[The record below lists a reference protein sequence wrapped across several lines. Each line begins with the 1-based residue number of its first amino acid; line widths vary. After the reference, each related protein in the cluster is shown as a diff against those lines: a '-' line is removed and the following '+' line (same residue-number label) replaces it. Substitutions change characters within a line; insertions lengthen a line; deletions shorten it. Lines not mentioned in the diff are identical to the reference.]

1 MYRAML
7 ASQGK
12 EEDLDREGYVY
23 EPKLDGTRA
32 LCYKDGKIK
41 FINRRDRDITER
53 YPELDISSSIRARDC
68 VLDGEIVVFDDAG
81 NPSFRLLQKR
91 EQASPSVYHLRSGQ
105 HPSTYVVFDI
115 LRHDG
120 QDLTSVPLSQRRL
133 VLESVVSEGASIR
146 TIVQTR
152 EGRKLWQLILDRGV
166 EGVMAK
172 RMDGAYEQG
181 VRSKNWLKIK
191 TTLTVDCVVV
201 GYSHEKRA
209 ISSLALALFENEVLV
224 YVGRVGTGFTEAQME
239 KMVGI
244 LEPLRV
250 GAPPVVN
257 VPDHDLSWVRPEIVC
272 KVEFL
277 EMTVNGHLRAP
288 SFRGLR
294 YDKPPKDCGMDQVR

>member
-7 ASQGK
+7 ASQGRQ
-12 EEDLDREGYVY
+12 EDLDREGYVY

-32 LCYKDGKIK
+32 LCYKDGRIK

-53 YPELDISSSIRARDC
+53 YPELDISSSIRASDC

-105 HPSTYVVFDI
+105 HPATYVVFDI
-115 LRHDG
+115 LRHEG
-120 QDLTSVPLSQRRL
+120 RDLTSLPLSQRRQ
-133 VLESVVSEGASIR
+133 VLESVIMEGAFIKK
-146 TIVQTR
+146 IVQTM
-152 EGRKLWQLILDRGV
+152 EGRKLWKLILDRGV

-172 RMDGAYEQG
+172 RRDGTYEQG
-181 VRSKNWLKIK
+181 VRSQHWLKIK

-209 ISSLALALFENEVLV
+209 ISALALALYENDALV

-239 KMVGI
+239 QMVRM
-244 LEPLRV
+244 LEPLRIDV
-250 GAPPVVN
+250 PPVVN
-257 VPDHDLSWVRPEIVC
+257 VPEHDLSWVRPEMVC

-277 EMTVNGHLRAP
+277 ELTVNGHLRAP

-294 YDKPPKDCGMDQVR
+294 NDKPPKDCGMDQVR

>member
-1 MYRAML
+1 MFRAML
-7 ASQGK
+7 ASPGK
-12 EEDLDREGYVY
+12 EEDLDRIGYVF

-32 LCYKDGKIK
+32 LCYKDGGIR

-68 VLDGEIVVFDDAG
+68 VLDGEIVVFDDTG

-91 EQASPSVYHLRSGQ
+91 EQTSPSVYHLRSRQ

-115 LRHDG
+115 LNHDG
-120 QDLTSVPLSQRRL
+120 QDLTSLPLSERRI
-133 VLESVVSEGASIR
+133 VLESVVTEGPSLR
-146 TIVQTR
+146 KIVQTM
-152 EGRKLWQLILDRGV
+152 EGRKLWALILDRGV

-172 RMDGAYEQG
+172 RMDSKYEQG
-181 VRSKNWLKIK
+181 IRSQHWLKIK

-209 ISSLALALFENEVLV
+209 ISSLALALYDDVLV
-224 YVGRVGTGFTEAQME
+224 YVGRVGTGFTEDQME
-239 KMVGI
+239 HMVRI
-244 LEPLRV
+244 LEPLRIDV
-250 GAPPVVN
+250 PPVVN
-257 VPDHDLSWVRPEIVC
+257 VPEHDLSWVRPEMVC

-277 EMTVNGHLRAP
+277 ELTINGHLRAP